1 MQAGQKHLGR
11 PPIEAAL
18 LSPGAVGTRPVDV
31 HLHRIY
37 RKLGIANRTALAVR
51 ANNQTL

>member
-1 MQAGQKHLGR
+1 MGKPHYAAGGHRRMQAGQKQLGR

-31 HLHRIY
+31 V
-37 RKLGIANRTALAVR
+37 IARQR
-51 ANNQTL
+51 